1 MRHRYGISLGVS
13 PREPLSRTPE
23 LARAIDD
30 RGFEALWYID
40 FQLGMK
46 DVYAAMNLAALSTEN
61 VLIGAGVTNLVTRHP
76 TVTANA
82 TAALDELS
90 NGRAVLG
97 LGAGWSAVLGAGGTP
112 SRLGALRSGIDEF
125 RQLFSGEPCDLYG
138 NQVRLA
144 TAKRQ
149 IPVYLAVSQPAM
161 LRLAGETCDGAVL
174 MGAADPDFCSWQLD
188 YIEQARAVISD
199 VVAARGSL
207 DVLVNNAG
215 WSKIEPVAEMSL
227 DTWQRCL
234 DVDLTG
240 TFVCMRYALAAMIAA
255 GGGSIINIS
264 SIAAWEMSTEHGA
277 AYSAAKAGVLA
288 LTRVAAAENGVHGVR
303 VNAVAPG
310 LIYND
315 FLRRIYPQEFFDSYL
330 SGKAILGRIGRP
342 DDVASMV
349 SFLASDE
356 ASYVTGEVFTVSG
369 GVSARG

>member
-1 MRHRYGISLGVS
+1 MATD
-13 PREPLSRTPE
+13 PRVAVVT
-23 LARAIDD
+23 
-30 RGFEALWYID
+30 
-40 FQLGMK
+40 
-46 DVYAAMNLAALSTEN
+46 AAAGAG
-61 VLIGAGVTNLVTRHP
+61 IGAAVARRLAHDGLDVVVTDAHERRCREFADALADEVGREVSAHHLDVTDHDQ
-76 TVTANA
+76 V
-82 TAALDELS
+82 
-90 NGRAVLG
+90 RAVM
-97 LGAGWSAVLGAGGTP
+97 SEV
-112 SRLGALRSGIDEF
+112 
-125 RQLFSGEPCDLYG
+125 
-138 NQVRLA
+138 
-144 TAKRQ
+144 
-149 IPVYLAVSQPAM
+149 
-161 LRLAGETCDGAVL
+161 
-174 MGAADPDFCSWQLD
+174 GAA
-188 YIEQARAVISD
+188 E
-199 VVAARGSL
+199 GGL

-240 TFVCMRYALAAMIAA
+240 TFACMRYALPAMIAA

-264 SIAAWEMSTEHGA
+264 SIAAWEMSAEHGA

-315 FLRRIYPQEFFDSYL
+315 FLRRIYPEEFFDSYL
-330 SGKAILGRIGRP
+330 SGKAFLGRIGQP